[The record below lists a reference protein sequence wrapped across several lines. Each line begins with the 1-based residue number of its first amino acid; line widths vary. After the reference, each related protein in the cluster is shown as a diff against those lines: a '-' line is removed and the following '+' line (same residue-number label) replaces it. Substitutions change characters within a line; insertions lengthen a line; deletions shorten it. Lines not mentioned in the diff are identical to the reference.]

1 MVGCCRAGVKRG
13 SLCGNGILSALR
25 PCPPRHDT
33 IPSMSKKSNP
43 PADEVQAAVRAGQEI
58 ISRHEQALP
67 ADLEAAWKA
76 WSAGVG
82 KVDARG
88 MALLRAAFEAG
99 AEAAGNRR

>member
-1 MVGCCRAGVKRG
+1 
-13 SLCGNGILSALR
+13 
-25 PCPPRHDT
+25 
-33 IPSMSKKSNP
+33 MSKAPKKPDPNQS
-43 PADEVQAAVRAGQEI
+43 AAQTVASTI
-58 ISRHEQALP
+58 AKHEKPLP

-99 AEAAGNRR
+99 AEAGMRIEK